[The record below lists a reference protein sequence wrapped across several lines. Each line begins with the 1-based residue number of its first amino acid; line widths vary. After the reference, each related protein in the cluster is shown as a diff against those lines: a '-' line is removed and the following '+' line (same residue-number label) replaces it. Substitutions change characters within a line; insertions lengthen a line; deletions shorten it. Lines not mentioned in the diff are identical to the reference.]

1 MNFLPPFNLCC
12 VTDAHLLEIFDR
24 YSTDSACGI
33 LDGLPSFSDGWST
46 VCHAVRVPRSVFSGQ
61 EDPLVPDD
69 SPLVIDLSF
78 IPVDNVFLDLLR
90 SAMLRA
96 TLRLVSQH
104 TGQSAPHSFSESGG
118 YLAAMQTDL
127 KIGHRCRQV
136 TKRRNP
142 VSHKSLWRVRVSARS
157 PFCIRLVCQKRDA
170 TWFHMLRS
178 RYISYVP

>member
-12 VTDAHLLEIFDR
+12 VTDALLEIFDR

-69 SPLVIDLSF
+69 FSLAIDLSF

-127 KIGHRCRQV
+127 KIGHRCRHSPTENKGYSLQASDEKTKSCKSQV
-136 TKRRNP
+136 VVASESVGKITFLYPTGMSK
-142 VSHKSLWRVRVSARS
+142 
-157 PFCIRLVCQKRDA
+157 
-170 TWFHMLRS
+170 
-178 RYISYVP
+178 

>member
-1 MNFLPPFNLCC
+1 MDYPAL
-12 VTDAHLLEIFDR
+12 VM
-24 YSTDSACGI
+24 
-33 LDGLPSFSDGWST
+33 DG
-46 VCHAVRVPRSVFSGQ
+46 VQYAMQSGCP
-61 EDPLVPDD
+61 DLFFPGKKTPDD
-69 SPLVIDLSF
+69 FSLAIDLSF

-127 KIGHRCRQV
+127 KIGHRCRHIPTENKGYSLHASDEKTKSCKSQV
-136 TKRRNP
+136 IVASESVGKITFLYTTGMSKKGC
-142 VSHKSLWRVRVSARS
+142 HHH
-157 PFCIRLVCQKRDA
+157 
-170 TWFHMLRS
+170 WFHMLRS

>member
-78 IPVDNVFLDLLR
+78 IPVDNVFFGPP
-90 SAMLRA
+90 S
-96 TLRLVSQH
+96 V
-104 TGQSAPHSFSESGG
+104 
-118 YLAAMQTDL
+118 
-127 KIGHRCRQV
+127 GHV
-136 TKRRNP
+136 ASYFEVGVP
-142 VSHKSLWRVRVSARS
+142 AHWA
-157 PFCIRLVCQKRDA
+157 VC
-170 TWFHMLRS
+170 S
-178 RYISYVP
+178 S